1 LACVINEEIAA
12 VCGHEV
18 GEDVVHVAGRA
29 DEPMRLRSKEQAERP
44 IEDQQAGNDESQD
57 LEAAKHL

>member
-1 LACVINEEIAA
+1 LTLVNESGAA
-12 VCGHEV
+12 SESEQTEV
-18 GEDVVHVAGRA
+18 TLLVGLDSDCLQLPGT
-29 DEPMRLRSKEQAERP
+29 LKEQAERP